1 MTDDSDV
8 QWLDDDELHAWTAIV
23 AMLGAVPTALDAQ
36 LKRDVGVN
44 HFEYSILAG
53 LSASP
58 DHTLTMSDLAGVAF
72 GSLSRLSHA
81 VGRLEKRGWVERC
94 GAATGRH
101 QATRLTD
108 LGHSELERAAPSHV
122 REVRR
127 LLLDPLT
134 PEEFQQLGTLSRKLL
149 EAADPKRATAIRR
162 LFPRE

>member
-1 MTDDSDV
+1 MAPETDDAV
-8 QWLDDDELHAWTAIV
+8 EWLDDDEMQSWMAVV
-23 AMLGAVPTALDAQ
+23 AMLGALPSALDGQ

-58 DHTLTMSDLAGVAF
+58 DHTLAMSDLAGVVF

-81 VGRLEKRGWVERC
+81 VGRLEKRGWVVRC
-94 GAATGRH
+94 GTEAGRH

-108 LGHSELERAAPSHV
+108 LGRAELEVGAPSHV

-127 LLLDPLT
+127 LLIDPLT
-134 PEEFQQLGTLSRKLL
+134 SEEFHQLGEISRKVLD
-149 EAADPKRATAIRR
+149 AVDPKRAADIRR
-162 LFPRE
+162 LFH